1 MFLFITK
8 KNATL
13 FQTRCLYEVRALQ
26 MRNGLYQYTLL
37 CKRLLLCKQKKKI
50 PARSLGEKSAHREKL
65 FFFLLSNSTKNLHRK
80 RTYGIA
86 FSSDTF
92 FFSPSLHRVRIKE
105 KKKASWKFK
114 FTLDFLRE
122 TLLTETRRTQ
132 IFSWKTGSTLAIFN
146 KAQVDRGWL
155 TGISFL
161 QQQKTMIENSSLRF
175 YILRRKRASERE

>member
-65 FFFLLSNSTKNLHRK
+65 FFLLSNSTKNLHRK

-105 KKKASWKFK
+105 KKRRVGSSNSRWI
-114 FTLDFLRE
+114 FLGKLCLQKQDVHKYFHGRPARH
-122 TLLTETRRTQ
+122 LQ
-132 IFSWKTGSTLAIFN
+132 FSTK
-146 KAQVDRGWL
+146 
-155 TGISFL
+155 
-161 QQQKTMIENSSLRF
+161 
-175 YILRRKRASERE
+175 RK